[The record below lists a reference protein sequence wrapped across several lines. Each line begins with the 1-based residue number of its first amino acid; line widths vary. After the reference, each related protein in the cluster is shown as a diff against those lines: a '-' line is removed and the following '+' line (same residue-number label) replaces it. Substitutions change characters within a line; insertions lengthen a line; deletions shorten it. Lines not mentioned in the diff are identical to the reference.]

1 MNVLHFMY
9 NDVQFYQDFA
19 NSPLCP
25 LIYQFPGK
33 RNSQRAEKQSCVPI
47 RSGSRLH
54 RDMESRNQLWWVHL
68 NSCKHVEEVM

>member
-1 MNVLHFMY
+1 MNVLHFMF

-33 RNSQRAEKQSCVPI
+33 RNSQRAEK
-47 RSGSRLH
+47 
-54 RDMESRNQLWWVHL
+54 
-68 NSCKHVEEVM
+68 